1 MKRILL
7 TLIFLCATF
16 GMSPLNAETRQNDK
30 GDNIVGEY
38 KGFHSGSDF
47 KVRFTR
53 NNDGTYNAQM
63 TYVGNLL
70 DAKGNVQY
78 DIKNSDKSRRNVPLD
93 KVVIIEGLKYNAEK
107 KQWDGAKIYDPQR
120 GIKVKV
126 TAKFIDDNKL
136 RLRGSVLGI
145 GESVVWEKL

>member
-7 TLIFLCATF
+7 TLIFLCATS
-16 GMSPLNAETRQNDK
+16 GMSPLNAETSQNDK

-63 TYVGNLL
+63 TFVGNLL

-78 DIKNSDKSRRNVPLD
+78 DVKNSDKSRRNVPLD
-93 KVVIIEGLKYNAEK
+93 KVVIIDGLKYNAEK